1 MGVVRG
7 LGYQRF
13 GALINFLAFLC
24 LGTLSYM
31 LLVFKAHL
39 GVLGMVCFLFLKT
52 LLPCYKYF
60 SNQQC
65 PVC

>member
-7 LGYQRF
+7 LGYQKY
-13 GALINFLAFLC
+13 GAIINFLSFLC

-39 GVLGMVCFLFLKT
+39 GVRGKFCYFFIFINFIT
-52 LLPCYKYF
+52 LPQTF
-60 SNQQC
+60 S
-65 PVC
+65 